1 MQPDDVI
8 LELRQV
14 GKTYPGVTA
23 LAGVDFTLRRG
34 EVHVL
39 LGENGAGKS
48 TLAKILSGACRR
60 STGELRLFGNEV
72 DLRTPRQAQA
82 LGVGMIYQEFNL
94 VPQLTVAQNIFLGRE
109 PGRWRGLVDD
119 AGLNRRAE
127 AVLKT
132 LGAPVSVTTPVGQL
146 GVAQQQ
152 MVEIAKALSLEARI
166 LIMDEPTSALTAT
179 EIRELFRAIGRLK
192 AAGVSIIYISHRM
205 EELLEIGDRVTVL
218 RDGRSVAT
226 RNLRETTVDE
236 LVRLMVAREVS
247 EHYPRRRGEPG
258 DELLRVEGLCQDERL
273 RDISFSLHRG
283 EVLGVAGLLGSG
295 RTRLARTLFGA
306 EPATAGRIWI
316 KGQRCD
322 VRSPR
327 HAIARGLGWVTE
339 DRRRQG
345 LVLSMSVAANTTL
358 ASLSRFCTGG
368 TIRRRRERQ
377 AAGDFAGQLRVKSA
391 GLDQRTLQ
399 LSGGNQQK
407 VVVGKWLCSRA
418 DVFIFDEPTRGI
430 DIGAKVEIYQL
441 MNQLTERGAAILLI
455 SSDLPELLGMSDRLV
470 VMCRGRITGSF
481 AAAGTT
487 PESVLEKAL
496 GLPA

>member
-60 STGELRLFGNEV
+60 STGELRLFGEEV

-82 LGVGMIYQEFNL
+82 LGIGMIYQEFNL

-109 PGRWRGLVDD
+109 PGRCRGLVDD
-119 AGLNRRAE
+119 AELNRRAR
-127 AVLKT
+127 AVLQT
-132 LGAPVSVTTPVGQL
+132 LGAPLAVTTPVGQL

-152 MVEIAKALSLEARI
+152 MVEVAKALSLDARI

-179 EIRELFRAIGRLK
+179 EIRELFQAIGRLK

-226 RNLRETTVDE
+226 RHLRDTTVDE

-247 EHYPRRRGEPG
+247 DHYPRRRGEPG
-258 DELLRVEGLCQDERL
+258 DELLRVEGLCQGERL
-273 RDISFSLHRG
+273 RDISFALRRG

-306 EPATAGRIWI
+306 EPATAGRIWM
-316 KGQRCD
+316 KGERCD
-322 VRSPR
+322 IRSPR
-327 HAIARGLGWVTE
+327 QAIARGLGWVTE

-358 ASLSRFCTGG
+358 ASLGRFCTGG
-368 TIRRRRERQ
+368 TIRQRAERQ
-377 AAGDFAGQLRVKSA
+377 AAGEFAGQLRVKSA

-470 VMCRGRITGSF
+470 VMCRGRLTGSF
-481 AAAGTT
+481 AAAGAT